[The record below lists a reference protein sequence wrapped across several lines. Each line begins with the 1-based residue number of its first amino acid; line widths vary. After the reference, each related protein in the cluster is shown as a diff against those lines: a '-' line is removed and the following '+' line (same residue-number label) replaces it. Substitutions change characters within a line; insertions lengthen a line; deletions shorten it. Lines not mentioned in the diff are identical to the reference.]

1 MNLPI
6 LEVERFFWERGMVH
20 VVGVDEAGRGP
31 LAGPV
36 VAAAVV
42 FPVEQWIE
50 DVDDS
55 KKLTEARR
63 EELFDEIYGKA
74 IGVAVSVVDHRT
86 IDRINILQAS
96 ILAMKQAV
104 ETISV
109 KPDIVLA
116 DGDSFRHESLRFE
129 NIIDGDA
136 KCFSIA
142 AASIVAKVT
151 RDRLMV
157 QYDGQYPLYGFAK
170 HKGYAT
176 KEHLEAI
183 KTYGMCD
190 IHRRSFKPAIFIE
203 PEPDLFQDHS

>member
-1 MNLPI
+1 MNLPA
-6 LEVERFFWERGMVH
+6 LEIERFFWDRGMINIA
-20 VVGVDEAGRGP
+20 GVDEAGRGP

-42 FPVEQWIE
+42 FPMDQWIE

-55 KKLTEARR
+55 KKLTEGKR
-63 EELFDEIYGKA
+63 EELFDEIYRKA
-74 IGVAVSVVDHRT
+74 LGVAVSVVDHRT

-96 ILAMKQAV
+96 VLAMQQAV
-104 ETISV
+104 ETVSV

-116 DGDSFRHESLRFE
+116 DGVSFRHGSLRFE

-151 RDRLMV
+151 RDRLMMK
-157 QYDGQYPLYGFAK
+157 YDEEFPMYGFAR

-183 KTYGMCD
+183 KALGMCE
-190 IHRRSFKPAIFIE
+190 IHRRSFKPVVLRQ
-203 PEPDLFQDHS
+203 PEPDLFEDHL